1 MAEKTYIRT
10 HKAESITPQQRD
22 QPTYAPLIEIAS
34 PFTVTNNALAIA
46 ANSITAA
53 MLAPNAVEISEIK
66 DASVTAAKIASDAVI
81 TAKILDANVTTSKL
95 APNAVTAAKTSGIP
109 VLNVIGQPAL
119 SDDDRFVTAVDM
131 QATAYTI
138 ANAASADGL
147 ARNILI
153 THTAGGTADT
163 LGDAVIVGTDVNDE
177 ALTETITIVAGT
189 TTAGTKCFKTVT
201 SITTADWVIDD
212 VDGTADT
219 IKFGTGNLVGLP
231 EVIAAQ
237 ANVDLTTLGTAIIEA
252 TVTADGTDVSKC
264 TVDASTG
271 VYDGTKK
278 LRVWIHK

>member
-1 MAEKTYIRT
+1 MAKKTYLRT
-10 HKAESITPQQRD
+10 HKFESITPQQRD
-22 QPTYAPLIEIAS
+22 QPTYSPLIEVAS

-46 ANSITAA
+46 ANSITGA
-53 MLAPNAVEISEIK
+53 MLA
-66 DASVTAAKIASDAVI
+66 D
-81 TAKILDANVTTSKL
+81 LNVTTDKL
-95 APNAVTAAKTSGIP
+95 AANAVTAAKTSGIP
-109 VLNVIGQPAL
+109 VLVVIGQPAL

-153 THTAGGTADT
+153 THTAGDTADT

-271 VYDGTKK
+271 TYDGIKK